1 MKRLLK
7 IGLTLNIT
15 AFVAVMLFSCSNPDA
30 VVMEMGSDD
39 TLSGIIA
46 DSVVFYRSD
55 SGFVTLELH
64 TPRMVRM
71 ETGADIMEFPLG
83 FDVYMYDHQTLTSE
97 LHADYGK
104 SFGKSRLIEAQG
116 NVVVQNFGS
125 DEIMY
130 SDKLFWYQD
139 YKMIYTHSHVKIVTP
154 DKQIEAD
161 LACKDCHARQANR
174 GRQFGGTRGFLG
186 IYHVFGQRIARHQR

>member
-1 MKRLLK
+1 MKHILK
-7 IGLTLNIT
+7 IGIILNIT

-30 VVMEMGSDD
+30 IVQAMGSDD

-55 SGFVTLELH
+55 SGVVNLELH
-64 TPRMVRM
+64 TPCMVRM
-71 ETGADIMEFPLG
+71 ETEDDIMEFPLG
-83 FDVYMYDHQTLTSE
+83 FDVYMYDKGEILTE

-104 SFGKSRLIEAQG
+104 NYGKTRLIEAQG
-116 NVVVQNFGS
+116 NVMVKNYGS
-125 DEIMY
+125 SETMY

-139 YKMIYTHSHVKIVTP
+139 LKMIYTRSHVMIVTP

-161 LACKDCHARQANR
+161 SLVAREDFSEYTMYSGSA
-174 GRQFGGTRGFLG
+174 LLD
-186 IYHVFGQRIARHQR
+186 VDEED

>member
-1 MKRLLK
+1 MKHILK
-7 IGLTLNIT
+7 IGIILNIT
-15 AFVAVMLFSCSNPDA
+15 AFMAVMLFSCSNPDA
-30 VVMEMGSDD
+30 IVQAMGSDD

-55 SGFVTLELH
+55 SGIVNLELH

-71 ETGADIMEFPLG
+71 ETEDDIMEFPLG
-83 FDVYMYDHQTLTSE
+83 FDVYMYDKGEKTTE

-104 SFGKSRLIEAQG
+104 NIGKMRLIEAQG
-116 NVVVQNFGS
+116 NVIVQNFGS
-125 DEIMY
+125 NETMY

-139 YKMIYTHSHVKIVTP
+139 LKMIYTRSHVKIVTP

-161 LACKDCHARQANR
+161 SLVAREDFSEYTMYSGSA
-174 GRQFGGTRGFLG
+174 LLDEDEEE
-186 IYHVFGQRIARHQR
+186 

>member
-1 MKRLLK
+1 LKHILK
-7 IGLTLNIT
+7 IGIILNIT

-30 VVMEMGSDD
+30 IVQAMGSDD

-55 SGFVTLELH
+55 SGIVNLELH

-71 ETGADIMEFPLG
+71 ETEDDIMEFPLG
-83 FDVYMYDHQTLTSE
+83 FDVYMYDKGEKTTE

-104 SFGKSRLIEAQG
+104 NYGKMRLIEAQG
-116 NVVVQNFGS
+116 NVIVQNFGS
-125 DEIMY
+125 NETMY

-139 YKMIYTHSHVKIVTP
+139 LKMIYTRSHVKIVTP

-161 LACKDCHARQANR
+161 SLVAREDFSEYTMYSGSA
-174 GRQFGGTRGFLG
+174 LLD
-186 IYHVFGQRIARHQR
+186 VDEED

>member
-1 MKRLLK
+1 MKQILK
-7 IGLTLNIT
+7 IGLILNIT

-46 DSVVFYRSD
+46 DSVVFYHSD
-55 SGFVTLELH
+55 SGLVTLELR
-64 TPRMVRM
+64 TPRMIRM
-71 ETGADIMEFPLG
+71 ETEDDIMEFPLG
-83 FDVYMYDHQTLTSE
+83 FEVYMFDHNKQTTE

-104 SFGKSRLIEAQG
+104 SFGKTKLIEAQG
-116 NVVVQNFGS
+116 NVVVKNFGS
-125 DEIMY
+125 EETMY

-139 YKMIYTHSHVKIVTP
+139 LKMIYTRSHVKIVTP

-161 LACKDCHARQANR
+161 SLMAREDFSEYTMYSGSALLDVNDED
-174 GRQFGGTRGFLG
+174 
-186 IYHVFGQRIARHQR
+186 

>member
-1 MKRLLK
+1 LKHILK
-7 IGLTLNIT
+7 IGVILNIT
-15 AFVAVMLFSCSNPDA
+15 AFMAVMLFSCSNPDA
-30 VVMEMGSDD
+30 IVQAMGSDD

-55 SGFVTLELH
+55 SGVINLELH

-71 ETGADIMEFPLG
+71 ETEDDIMEFPLG
-83 FDVYMYDHQTLTSE
+83 FDVYMYDKGEKTTE

-104 SFGKSRLIEAQG
+104 NYGKMRLIEAQG
-116 NVVVQNFGS
+116 NVIVQNFGS
-125 DEIMY
+125 NETMY

-139 YKMIYTHSHVKIVTP
+139 EKMIYTRSHVKIVTP

-161 LACKDCHARQANR
+161 SLVAREDFSEYTMYSGSA
-174 GRQFGGTRGFLG
+174 LLD
-186 IYHVFGQRIARHQR
+186 VDEED

>member
-15 AFVAVMLFSCSNPDA
+15 AFWAVMLFSCSNPDA

-46 DSVVFYRSD
+46 DSVVFYHSD
-55 SGFVTLELH
+55 SGLVTLELH
-64 TPRMVRM
+64 TPRMIRM
-71 ETGADIMEFPLG
+71 ETEDDLMEFPHG
-83 FDVYMYDHQTLTSE
+83 FDVYMFDHNEQTTE

-104 SFGKSRLIEAQG
+104 SFGKTKLIEAEG
-116 NVVVQNFGS
+116 NVVVKNFGS
-125 DEIMY
+125 EETMY

-139 YKMIYTHSHVKIVTP
+139 LKMIYTRSHVRIVTP

-161 LACKDCHARQANR
+161 SLVAREDFSEYTMYSGSALLDVNDED
-174 GRQFGGTRGFLG
+174 
-186 IYHVFGQRIARHQR
+186 

>member
-1 MKRLLK
+1 MKHILK
-7 IGLTLNIT
+7 IGIILNIT

-30 VVMEMGSDD
+30 IVQAMGSDD

-55 SGFVTLELH
+55 SGIVNLELH

-71 ETGADIMEFPLG
+71 ETEDDIMEFPLG
-83 FDVYMYDHQTLTSE
+83 FDVYMYDKGEKITE

-104 SFGKSRLIEAQG
+104 NYGKIRLIEAQG
-116 NVVVQNFGS
+116 NVIVQNFGS
-125 DEIMY
+125 NETMY

-139 YKMIYTHSHVKIVTP
+139 QKMIYTRSHVKIVTP

-161 LACKDCHARQANR
+161 SLVAREDFSEYTMYSGSA
-174 GRQFGGTRGFLG
+174 LLD
-186 IYHVFGQRIARHQR
+186 VDEED

>member
-1 MKRLLK
+1 MKRILK
-7 IGLTLNIT
+7 IGITLNIT
-15 AFVAVMLFSCSNPDA
+15 AIMAVMLFSCSNPDA
-30 VVMEMGSDD
+30 IVQAMGSDD

-55 SGFVTLELH
+55 SGIVNLELH

-71 ETGADIMEFPLG
+71 ETEDDIMEFPLG
-83 FDVYMYDHQTLTSE
+83 FDVYMYDKGEKTTE

-104 SFGKSRLIEAQG
+104 NYGKLRLIEAQG
-116 NVVVQNFGS
+116 NVIVQNFGS
-125 DEIMY
+125 NETMY

-139 YKMIYTHSHVKIVTP
+139 LKMIYTRSHVKIVTP

-161 LACKDCHARQANR
+161 SLVAHEDFSEYTMYSGSA
-174 GRQFGGTRGFLG
+174 LLD
-186 IYHVFGQRIARHQR
+186 VDEED

>member
-1 MKRLLK
+1 MKHILK
-7 IGLTLNIT
+7 IGVTLNIT
-15 AFVAVMLFSCSNPDA
+15 AFMAVMLFSCSNPDA
-30 VVMEMGSDD
+30 IVQAMGSDD

-55 SGFVTLELH
+55 SGVINLELH

-71 ETGADIMEFPLG
+71 ETEDDIMEFPLG
-83 FDVYMYDHQTLTSE
+83 FDVYMYDKGEKTTE

-104 SFGKSRLIEAQG
+104 NYGKMQLIEAQG
-116 NVVVQNFGS
+116 NVIVQNFGS
-125 DEIMY
+125 NETMY

-139 YKMIYTHSHVKIVTP
+139 EKMIYTRSHVKIVTP

-161 LACKDCHARQANR
+161 SLVAREDFSEYTMYSGSA
-174 GRQFGGTRGFLG
+174 LLD
-186 IYHVFGQRIARHQR
+186 VDEED

>member
-1 MKRLLK
+1 MKRILK
-7 IGLTLNIT
+7 IGMILNIT
-15 AFVAVMLFSCSNPDA
+15 AFLAVMLFSCSNPDA
-30 VVMEMGSDD
+30 IVQAMGTDD

-55 SGFVTLELH
+55 SGIVNLELH

-71 ETGADIMEFPLG
+71 ETEDDIMEFPLG
-83 FDVYMYDHQTLTSE
+83 FDVYMYDKGETTTE

-104 SFGKSRLIEAQG
+104 NYGKMRLIEAQG
-116 NVVVQNFGS
+116 NVIVQNFGS
-125 DEIMY
+125 NETMY

-139 YKMIYTHSHVKIVTP
+139 QKMIYTRSHVMIVTP

-161 LACKDCHARQANR
+161 SLVAREDFSEYTMYSGSA
-174 GRQFGGTRGFLG
+174 LLD
-186 IYHVFGQRIARHQR
+186 VDEEE

>member
-1 MKRLLK
+1 M
-7 IGLTLNIT
+7 
-15 AFVAVMLFSCSNPDA
+15 AVMLFSCSNPDA
-30 VVMEMGSDD
+30 IVQAMGSDD

-55 SGFVTLELH
+55 SGIINLELH

-71 ETGADIMEFPLG
+71 ETEDDIMEFPLG
-83 FDVYMYDHQTLTSE
+83 FGVYMYDKGEKTTE

-104 SFGKSRLIEAQG
+104 NYGQLRLIEAQG

-125 DEIMY
+125 NETMY

-139 YKMIYTHSHVKIVTP
+139 LKMIHTRSHVKIVTP

-161 LACKDCHARQANR
+161 SLVAAEDFSEYTMYSGSA
-174 GRQFGGTRGFLG
+174 LLD
-186 IYHVFGQRIARHQR
+186 VDEED

>member
-1 MKRLLK
+1 LKRILK
-7 IGLTLNIT
+7 IGIILNIT

-30 VVMEMGSDD
+30 IVQAMGSDD

-55 SGFVTLELH
+55 SGVINLELH

-71 ETGADIMEFPLG
+71 ETEDDIMEFPLG
-83 FDVYMYDHQTLTSE
+83 FDVYMYDKGEKITE

-104 SFGKSRLIEAQG
+104 NYGKMGLIEAQG
-116 NVVVQNFGS
+116 NVIVQNFGS
-125 DEIMY
+125 NETMY
-130 SDKLFWYQD
+130 SEKLFWYQD
-139 YKMIYTHSHVKIVTP
+139 TKMIYTRSHVKIVTP

-161 LACKDCHARQANR
+161 SLVAREDFSEYTMYSGSA
-174 GRQFGGTRGFLG
+174 LLD
-186 IYHVFGQRIARHQR
+186 VDEED

>member
-1 MKRLLK
+1 MKRILK
-7 IGLTLNIT
+7 IGIILNIT

-30 VVMEMGSDD
+30 IVQAMGSDD

-55 SGFVTLELH
+55 SGIVNLELH

-71 ETGADIMEFPLG
+71 ETEDDIMEFPLG
-83 FDVYMYDHQTLTSE
+83 FDVYMYDKGEKITE

-104 SFGKSRLIEAQG
+104 NYGKMGLIEAQG
-116 NVVVQNFGS
+116 NVIVQNFGS
-125 DEIMY
+125 NETMY
-130 SDKLFWYQD
+130 SEKLFWYQD
-139 YKMIYTHSHVKIVTP
+139 TKMIYTRSHVKIVTP

-161 LACKDCHARQANR
+161 SLVAREDFSEYTMYSGSA
-174 GRQFGGTRGFLG
+174 LLD
-186 IYHVFGQRIARHQR
+186 VDEED

>member
-15 AFVAVMLFSCSNPDA
+15 AIMAVMLFSCSNPDA
-30 VVMEMGSDD
+30 IVQAMGSDD

-55 SGFVTLELH
+55 SGIINLELH

-71 ETGADIMEFPLG
+71 ETEDDIMEFPLG
-83 FDVYMYDHQTLTSE
+83 FDVYMYDKGEKTTE

-104 SFGKSRLIEAQG
+104 NYGKMGLIEAQG
-116 NVVVQNFGS
+116 NVIVQNFGS
-125 DEIMY
+125 NETMY

-139 YKMIYTHSHVKIVTP
+139 TKMIHTRSHVKIVTP

-161 LACKDCHARQANR
+161 SLVAREDFSEYTMYSGSA
-174 GRQFGGTRGFLG
+174 LLD
-186 IYHVFGQRIARHQR
+186 VDEED

>member
-1 MKRLLK
+1 MKYLLK
-7 IGLTLNIT
+7 IGLTINIT

-55 SGFVTLELH
+55 SGIINLELH

-71 ETGADIMEFPLG
+71 ETEADIMEFPLG
-83 FDVYMYDHQTLTSE
+83 FDVYMFDKGKKTTE

-104 SFGKSRLIEAQG
+104 SFGKARRIEAAG
-116 NVVVQNFGS
+116 SVVVKNFGS
-125 DEIMY
+125 AETMY
-130 SDKLFWYQD
+130 SDKLFWYQEL
-139 YKMIYTHSHVKIVTP
+139 KMIYTRSHVKIVAP

-161 LACKDCHARQANR
+161 SLVAKEDFSEYTMYSGSA
-174 GRQFGGTRGFLG
+174 LLD
-186 IYHVFGQRIARHQR
+186 VDEEK

>member
-1 MKRLLK
+1 MKHLLK
-7 IGLTLNIT
+7 IGMTLNIT

-30 VVMEMGSDD
+30 IVQAMGSDD

-55 SGFVTLELH
+55 SGIVNLELH

-71 ETGADIMEFPLG
+71 ESEDDIMEFPLG
-83 FDVYMYDHQTLTSE
+83 FDVYMYDKGEKTTE

-104 SFGKSRLIEAQG
+104 NYGKMRLIEAEG
-116 NVVVQNFGS
+116 NVIVQNYGS
-125 DEIMY
+125 NETMY

-139 YKMIYTHSHVKIVTP
+139 LKMIYTRSHVKIVTP

-161 LACKDCHARQANR
+161 SLMAREDFSEYTMYSGSA
-174 GRQFGGTRGFLG
+174 LLDLDEED
-186 IYHVFGQRIARHQR
+186 

>member
-1 MKRLLK
+1 MKRILN
-7 IGLTLNIT
+7 IGVILNIT

-30 VVMEMGSDD
+30 IVQAMGSDD

-55 SGFVTLELH
+55 SGVVNLELY

-71 ETGADIMEFPLG
+71 ETEDDIMEFPLG
-83 FDVYMYDHQTLTSE
+83 FDVYMYDKGEKTTE

-104 SFGKSRLIEAQG
+104 NYGKMRLIEAQG
-116 NVVVQNFGS
+116 NVIVQNFGS
-125 DEIMY
+125 NETMY

-139 YKMIYTHSHVKIVTP
+139 EKMIYTRSHVKIVTP

-161 LACKDCHARQANR
+161 SLVAREDFSEYTMYSGSA
-174 GRQFGGTRGFLG
+174 LLD
-186 IYHVFGQRIARHQR
+186 VDEED